1 RRRRFPTVL
10 RLMTPYPRRVLAHE
24 WGKPSKAKLPV
35 PLADGPRRGGG
46 LNATTAVFSGGM
58 VRRKRAHRFGK
69 TALTRRAS
77 ASHAQPL
84 IKSAAQRV
92 RKPRPCIPGGPS
104 LTNPSAQTRGRSE
117 ERRV

>member
-1 RRRRFPTVL
+1 MARLPRPRRFPTVL

-35 PLADGPRRGGG
+35 PLADGSRLGGG
-46 LNATTAVFSGGM
+46 FNATTAVFSGGM

-69 TALTRRAS
+69 TPLTRRAS

-84 IKSAAQRV
+84 ITSAAQRV
-92 RKPRPCIPGGPS
+92 RKAPALHPGWP
-104 LTNPSAQTRGRSE
+104 LFD
-117 ERRV
+117 